1 MSVEVFKPKGGDWV
15 YIPSE
20 GATPESCDSCS
31 FMATYLGVY
40 TEHEVVIKLPTSN
53 FDNHF
58 YYITCKSFR
67 MVKVELA
74 ILEEDGWGTFTPI
87 NRFIIP

>member
-1 MSVEVFKPKGGDWV
+1 MKVQVLKTKEGSWN

-20 GATPESCDSCS
+20 GAPPESCDSCS

-40 TEHEVVIKLPTSN
+40 SEHEVVIKLPVGN
-53 FDNHF
+53 FVNHF
-58 YYITCKSFR
+58 YYVTCKSFR
-67 MVKVELA
+67 MVNAELG
-74 ILEEDGWGTFTPI
+74 IVDEDGSVSFMDI